1 MSAARGFATLVLV
14 GVFVFVADLFVF
26 WFFWAAA
33 DAVPAVQAAVWRR
46 IAWPIISFPV
56 FSFTT
61 KNFATAYFWELAV
74 LNVSLWAC
82 ATAFLAWKVNNRSAA
97 R

>member
-1 MSAARGFATLVLV
+1 MSAVRRFATPVLV
-14 GVFVFVADLFVF
+14 GVVVFVADLFAF
-26 WFFWAAA
+26 WFVWAAA
-33 DAVPAVQAAVWRR
+33 DAVAAHTAVWPR

-56 FSFTT
+56 FSVTT
-61 KNFATAYFWELAV
+61 KNFATVYFWELAV

-82 ATAFLAWKVNNRSAA
+82 AAAFVAWKANSRRVA